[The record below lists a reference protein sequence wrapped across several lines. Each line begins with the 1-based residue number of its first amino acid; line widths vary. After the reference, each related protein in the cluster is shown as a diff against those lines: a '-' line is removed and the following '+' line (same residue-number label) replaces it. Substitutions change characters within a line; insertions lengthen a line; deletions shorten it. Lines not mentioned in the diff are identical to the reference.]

1 MDQFLPAI
9 PLKNARVLVIGS
21 GAMADNKL
29 RLFRNA
35 PCDLVWRPLVEETLA
50 LRELGRDVEIIP
62 GTDISHDAFAGFAL
76 VFIALSDKAHAAD
89 LTVAAKAAGALVNVV
104 DNRSLSDFYTPAIVD
119 RGAVTIAISTGG
131 AAPVLAR
138 DLRSAVEGVI
148 PTGIGLL
155 AITADALRDTVRKVL
170 PSVDTRRR
178 FWELALRGHA
188 ARKADRGDVPETRR
202 ALLKTLGDFRVD
214 EAPKGVVHL
223 VGAGPGDPEL
233 LTVRATRLLRD
244 ADVIVHDRLVSSEI
258 LDRARRDAL
267 RIDVGKTR
275 GSHPVPQE
283 QISLI
288 LIEHARAGRTVV
300 RLKGGDSFIF
310 ARGGEEVEAVRAAGI
325 EIHVV
330 PGISAGIACAASSQI
345 PLTHRDLAQAV
356 TFVTGQAKD
365 GGTDADYRAFAAPNH
380 TLVIYMG
387 VRGAELVASKL
398 LKAGRA
404 PETPIAIVENG
415 SLPGERVVAGVL
427 SELPDLVTQEK
438 VTGPAVIIVGE
449 VARNG
454 QVKASAVIEL
464 AAAAAR
470 SAA

>member
-9 PLKNARVLVIGS
+9 PLKNARVLVVGA
-21 GAMADNKL
+21 GAMAENKL

-35 PCDLVWRPLVEETLA
+35 PCALVWRPLAEGA
-50 LRELGRDVEIIP
+50 HAPRELRRDVEIIS
-62 GTDISHDAFAGFAL
+62 GTDIPYDAFVGFGL
-76 VFIALSDKAHAAD
+76 VFIAVSDKAHAAD
-89 LTVAAKAAGALVNVV
+89 LAAVAKAAGALVNVV
-104 DNRSLSDFYTPAIVD
+104 DNRPLSDFYTPAIVD
-119 RGAVTIAISTGG
+119 RGAVSIAISTGG

-138 DLRSAVEGVI
+138 DLRSAIEGVI
-148 PTGIGLL
+148 PVGIGLL
-155 AITADALRDTVRKVL
+155 ATTADALRDTVREVL
-170 PSVDTRRR
+170 PTVDTRRR
-178 FWELALRGHA
+178 FWEFALRGNA
-188 ARKADRGDVPETRR
+188 ARKADHGDVPETRR
-202 ALLKTLGDFRVD
+202 ALLKALGDFNVD

-233 LTVRATRLLRD
+233 LTVKAARLLRD

-283 QISLI
+283 QISDI
-288 LIEHARAGRTVV
+288 LIKHARAGHTVV

-310 ARGGEEVEAVRAAGI
+310 GRGGEEVEAVRTAGI

-330 PGISAGIACAASSQI
+330 PGISAGLACAASSRI
-345 PLTHRDLAQAV
+345 PLTHRDQAQAV
-356 TFVTGQAKD
+356 TFVTGQAKL
-365 GGTDADYRAFAAPNH
+365 GGADADYSALAAPNH

-387 VRGAELVASKL
+387 VRGAGQVASKL

-404 PETPIAIVENG
+404 PETPVAIVENG

-427 SELPDLVTQEK
+427 FELPDLVSREEI
-438 VTGPAVIIVGE
+438 TGPAVIIVGE
-449 VARNG
+449 VARYA
-454 QVKASAVIEL
+454 QTKKSAVIEM
-464 AAAAAR
+464 AATAAR